1 MRHLQITLLTLLL
14 LVCNGLQAAI
24 TGAVT
29 SGAGELAIISSDREA
44 AWSVSPAEYMASYA
58 VSDDGRTVYFAS
70 PKPGAVTF
78 YAASVIDGLPNIES
92 YTLYNGVDVPDDSNP
107 SPAPAPKPAP
117 APETVT
123 SIIKAA
129 TVDATPDDYNALANA
144 FEAVVS
150 GIDRGTITTPAGAR
164 ETFRALW
171 LQMAAKTNPAAI
183 GLFSGLLDA
192 LSAKID
198 NSDLQTVRKDYDDIV
213 TALRAKAEAL
223 KPKAQTKPTAA
234 QTSQG
239 GGCANGQCY
248 RGWGW

>member
-1 MRHLQITLLTLLL
+1 MRRLQITLLTLLL
-14 LVCNGLQAAI
+14 LACNGLQAAI

-29 SGAGELAIISSDREA
+29 SGAGELAIINSDREA
-44 AWSVSPAEYMASYA
+44 AWSVSPAEHMASYA
-58 VSDDGRTVYFAS
+58 VSDDGKTVYFAS

-78 YAASVIDGLPNIES
+78 YAASVVDGLPNIES
-92 YTLYNGVDVPDDSNP
+92 YTLYNGVEAPDDKDP
-107 SPAPAPKPAP
+107 TPAPVLPTPE
-117 APETVT
+117 PETVKT
-123 SIIKAA
+123 VIDKTDTGA
-129 TVDATPDDYNALANA
+129 TADDYNALANA

-183 GLFSGLLDA
+183 GNFSGLLDA

-198 NSDLQTVRKDYDDIV
+198 NTDLQAIRKDYGDIV
-213 TALRAKAEAL
+213 TDLRVKSETL
-223 KPKAQTKPTAA
+223 KPKAQAKPAPVQA
-234 QTSQG
+234 SP

>member
-1 MRHLQITLLTLLL
+1 MRRLQITLLTLLL
-14 LVCNGLQAAI
+14 LVCNGAQAAI

-58 VSDDGRTVYFAS
+58 VSDDGKTVYFAS

-92 YTLYNGVDVPDDSNP
+92 YTLYNGVEMPDDAN
-107 SPAPAPKPAP
+107 PAPAPTPKPTP

-129 TVDATPDDYNALANA
+129 TVDATPDDYNVLANA
-144 FEAVVS
+144 FDAVIS

-164 ETFRALW
+164 ETFRAL
-171 LQMAAKTNPAAI
+171 
-183 GLFSGLLDA
+183 
-192 LSAKID
+192 
-198 NSDLQTVRKDYDDIV
+198 
-213 TALRAKAEAL
+213 
-223 KPKAQTKPTAA
+223 
-234 QTSQG
+234 
-239 GGCANGQCY
+239 
-248 RGWGW
+248 

>member
-1 MRHLQITLLTLLL
+1 MRRLQITLLALLL
-14 LVCNGLQAAI
+14 LVCNGVQAAI

-29 SGAGELAIISSDREA
+29 SGAGELAIINSDREA

-58 VSDDGRTVYFAS
+58 VSDDGKTVYFAS

-92 YTLYNGVDVPDDSNP
+92 YTLYNGVEAPDDKDP
-107 SPAPAPKPAP
+107 TPAPVRP
-117 APETVT
+117 APEPETVKT
-123 SIIKAA
+123 VIDKTDTGA
-129 TVDATPDDYNALANA
+129 TADDYNALANA
-144 FEAVVS
+144 FDAVVS
-150 GIDRGTITTPAGAR
+150 GIDRGTITTPTGAR

-192 LSAKID
+192 LSTKID
-198 NSDLQTVRKDYDDIV
+198 NTSLQTIRKDYGDIV
-213 TALRAKAEAL
+213 DALRAKAEAL
-223 KPKAQTKPTAA
+223 KPKAQAKPAAA
-234 QTSQG
+234 QTLQR